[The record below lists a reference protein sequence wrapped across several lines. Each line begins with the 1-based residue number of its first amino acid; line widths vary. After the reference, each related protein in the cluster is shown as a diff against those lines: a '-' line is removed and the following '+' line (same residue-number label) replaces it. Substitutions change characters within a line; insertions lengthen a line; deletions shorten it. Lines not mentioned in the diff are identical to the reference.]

1 MELCVDVI
9 KRQMVRRMSRFPQ
22 GGRGEHTRR
31 DRRFP
36 TPYAG
41 ANRFR
46 FEGLRLPALSAQ
58 LRSPVVLKRTLVA
71 ALHRRISTTTSR
83 LDGTSYYDGPVTRRL
98 VTWMLLLAAIAVGI
112 VATPSRADEPVD
124 VSIESLTP
132 QLLALTTGPAHHHHR
147 DGAQQHRPGR

>member
-1 MELCVDVI
+1 
-9 KRQMVRRMSRFPQ
+9 MSRFPQ

-58 LRSPVVLKRTLVA
+58 LRSPVVSKRTLVA
-71 ALHRRISTTTSR
+71 ALHRRISTTPSR

-98 VTWMLLLAAIAVGI
+98 MTWMLLLAAIAVQMI
-112 VATPSRADEPVD
+112 ADGV
-124 VSIESLTP
+124 
-132 QLLALTTGPAHHHHR
+132 LAYIAAVL
-147 DGAQQHRPGR
+147 